1 MINIKHKYTLLIPPC
16 IKHHKILS
24 AANRVSRMSEA
35 STHSI
40 KSGRPAAPTSTDL
53 HGETIQPVRRLE
65 AAELSVIVPTFNE
78 RDNIKGVIAAVAEAL
93 PNVLWEIIF
102 VDDNSPD
109 GTASLVREI
118 AQADPRVRCLHR
130 FGRRGLSSACVEGI
144 MSTASPIVA
153 VMDADGQHDE
163 RALLRMLGILNATDV
178 DIVVGSRYVEGG
190 GVSDWD
196 RSRAAMSRF
205 ATRITS
211 WITRTN
217 LSDPMSGFFMMRRH
231 VFLSALPRLSSI
243 GFKILLDISASSDSA
258 LKVVDV
264 PYQFRSRKYGASKL
278 DSTVLWEFALLLLD
292 KTIGRYIPTRFISF
306 ALIGSS
312 GVFVHVVVLTL
323 LFKIIGIGFAGA
335 QTAATFTAITT
346 NFLLNNSLTYRDQ
359 RLHGMK
365 LLAGWISFNLVCAI
379 GAFANV
385 GIANWMF
392 ANNSMWLISG
402 LAGIVVGVVWNY
414 AMSSIFTWKTR

>member
-1 MINIKHKYTLLIPPC
+1 
-16 IKHHKILS
+16 
-24 AANRVSRMSEA
+24 V
-35 STHSI
+35 
-40 KSGRPAAPTSTDL
+40 
-53 HGETIQPVRRLE
+53 E

-78 RDNIKGVIAAVAEAL
+78 RDNIKGVIAAVADAL
-93 PNVLWEIIF
+93 PNVAWEIIF

-109 GTASLVREI
+109 DTASLVREI
-118 AQADPRVRCLHR
+118 AQTDPRVRCLHR

-163 RALLRMLGILNATDV
+163 RALLRMFEILNATGA

-190 GVSDWD
+190 GVGDWD
-196 RSRAAMSRF
+196 RSRAAMSRL
-205 ATRITS
+205 ATRITD
-211 WITRTN
+211 WITGTT

-231 VFLSALPRLSSI
+231 VFLAALPRLSSI
-243 GFKILLDISASSDSA
+243 GFKILLDISASSGPT

-278 DSTVLWEFALLLLD
+278 DSMVLWEFVLLLLD
-292 KTIGRYIPTRFISF
+292 KTVGRYIPTRFISF
-306 ALIGSS
+306 ALIGGS
-312 GVFVHVVVLTL
+312 GVLVHVAVLTL
-323 LFKIIGIGFAGA
+323 LFKIIGVDFAGA

-346 NFLLNNSLTYRDQ
+346 NFLLNNALTYRDQ

-365 LLAGWISFNLVCAI
+365 LLVGWLSFNLVCAI
-379 GAFANV
+379 GAVANV

-392 ANNSMWLISG
+392 ANNAMWLISG
-402 LAGIVVGVVWNY
+402 LAGIAVGVVWNY

>member
-1 MINIKHKYTLLIPPC
+1 MTELAHQAIG
-16 IKHHKILS
+16 
-24 AANRVSRMSEA
+24 AARSV
-35 STHSI
+35 
-40 KSGRPAAPTSTDL
+40 
-53 HGETIQPVRRLE
+53 E

-78 RDNIKGVIAAVAEAL
+78 RDNIKGVIAAVTDAL
-93 PNVLWEIIF
+93 PNVAWEIIF

-109 GTASLVREI
+109 DTASLVREI
-118 AQADPRVRCLHR
+118 ARADPRVRCLHR

-144 MSTASPIVA
+144 MSTSSPIVA
-153 VMDADGQHDE
+153 VMDADRQHDE
-163 RALLRMLGILNATDV
+163 RALLRMFDILNSTDA
-178 DIVVGSRYVEGG
+178 DVVIGSRYVEGG

-196 RSRAAMSRF
+196 RGRAAMSRF
-205 ATRITS
+205 ATRITN
-211 WITRTN
+211 WITGTT
-217 LSDPMSGFFMMRRH
+217 LSDPMSGFFMIRRG
-231 VFLSALPRLSSI
+231 VFLKALPRLSTI

-264 PYQFRSRKYGASKL
+264 PYQFRSRKHGESKL
-278 DSTVLWEFALLLLD
+278 DSTVLWEFILLLLD

-306 ALIGSS
+306 ALIGGS
-312 GVFVHVVVLTL
+312 GVFVHLAVLTL
-323 LFKIIGIGFAGA
+323 LFKIVGIGFVGA

-346 NFLLNNSLTYRDQ
+346 NYLLNNALTYRDQ
-359 RLHGMK
+359 RLHGTK
-365 LLAGWISFNLVCAI
+365 LLVGWLSFNLVCTI

-402 LAGIVVGVVWNY
+402 LAGIAVGVVWNY